1 MSTLNCLL
9 CLHIMLSTHWKMHF
23 FLASPADMGRIS
35 CNTTGGTASPRHGH
49 GPAAVP
55 RRVRDGNGDTNG
67 VAPPGGKTAPLP
79 FALRR
84 GGLQVRWLPQ
94 ARTMQR
100 NMMCL
105 LTIFQRRVTP
115 SHGCA
120 ESFLS
125 GKTEKVFL
133 PEALF
138 FCDAGQS
145 DAKGAFPSCF
155 GNAPKG
161 RVVGNTGFEPVA
173 FGSGGPMRP
182 LLPSHGVFYFLS
194 FCWVIEEV
202 RHLYSTS

>member
-9 CLHIMLSTHWKMHF
+9 CLHIMPSTHWKMHF

-138 FCDAGQS
+138 FCERKRGVSVMFRKRPQGSRGGQYRIRTC
-145 DAKGAFPSCF
+145 GLWLRRP
-155 GNAPKG
+155 NAPII
-161 RVVGNTGFEPVA
+161 A
-173 FGSGGPMRP
+173 
-182 LLPSHGVFYFLS
+182 
-194 FCWVIEEV
+194 
-202 RHLYSTS
+202 